1 MIFSITGQGNDN
13 LLIQVTLWASLAI
26 KTLGYALRIR
36 VLLGLA
42 ETPVFFFHIE
52 DCLCEHVETVRSK
65 CQICYCF

>member
-1 MIFSITGQGNDN
+1 M
-13 LLIQVTLWASLAI
+13 AI

-42 ETPVFFFHIE
+42 ETLVFFVHIE
-52 DCLCEHVETVRSK
+52 DYLCEHVETVRSK